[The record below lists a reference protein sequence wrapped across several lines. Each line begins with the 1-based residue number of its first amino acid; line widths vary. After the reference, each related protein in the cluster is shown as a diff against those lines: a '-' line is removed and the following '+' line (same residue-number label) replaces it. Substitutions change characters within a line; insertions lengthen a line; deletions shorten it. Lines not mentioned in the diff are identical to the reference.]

1 MSNLRISKKKK
12 TADPIIIL
20 LPHGLIIAK
29 ALVFE
34 INVSY
39 LLQYLKDW
47 ADSKNSKLIFVSCL
61 LLVLLLVDT
70 SSESFL

>member
-1 MSNLRISKKKK
+1 MSNLRISKK
-12 TADPIIIL
+12 TANPIL

-39 LLQYLKDW
+39 LLQYL
-47 ADSKNSKLIFVSCL
+47 FL
-61 LLVLLLVDT
+61 LSVYLFFTKTGLT
-70 SSESFL
+70 AKTAN

>member
-39 LLQYLKDW
+39 LLQYL
-47 ADSKNSKLIFVSCL
+47 
-61 LLVLLLVDT
+61 
-70 SSESFL
+70 